1 MEYRQIQIEDAKF
14 LTEIFSIPEYDLY
27 FAENE
32 TSEQDW
38 EERIPLFSDVPSF
51 IVSDGNKDVGWIMYN
66 IEDQVCFIDIIVL
79 LPPERR
85 KGYGKTIMQDILNCN
100 PEICIFKLDV
110 QQRNLPAIAFY
121 KGLGFQIVSEEYQP
135 VGEGKELY
143 YNMQFN
149 RYSVPHG
156 IHTAISGGERTAEGC
171 AINDNVLK

>member
-79 LPPERR
+79 LPHERR

-149 RYSVPHG
+149 R
-156 IHTAISGGERTAEGC
+156 
-171 AINDNVLK
+171 